1 MSSSEPSLSV
11 VQGTLEVLDLPLPEV
26 VDAHVQIDF
35 DNTRCHGNVEARSVS
50 ESDWRRLE
58 APFSG
63 GDASLASWLNS
74 SSRVSLAT
82 ATLGTCVAGEA
93 VAVDVEICNP
103 LKVRQLQAQHPL
115 IQTAQHTFASTSFVT
130 LCFYRTFL

>member
-1 MSSSEPSLSV
+1 M
-11 VQGTLEVLDLPLPEV
+11 QGALEELDLPLPEV
-26 VDAHVQIDF
+26 DDAHVQIDF
-35 DNTRCHGNVEARSVS
+35 DNTRCHGNVEARTVS

-58 APFSG
+58 VPFSG

-74 SSRVSLAT
+74 SSRVNLAR

-103 LKVRQLQAQHPL
+103 LKVTELQDSRSWPP
-115 IQTAQHTFASTSFVT
+115 
-130 LCFYRTFL
+130 